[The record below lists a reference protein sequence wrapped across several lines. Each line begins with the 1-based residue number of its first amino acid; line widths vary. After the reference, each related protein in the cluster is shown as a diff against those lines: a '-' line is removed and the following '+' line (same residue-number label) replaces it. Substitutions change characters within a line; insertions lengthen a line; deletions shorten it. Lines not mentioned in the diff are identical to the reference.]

1 MQRLAKKRREE
12 PKTLASSLGERS
24 LQKLKSLDS
33 LGMSFNIDRMSKGF
47 ENIEADIERAVLVVV
62 NQDESED
69 EVVENELEGLC
80 EAAGVEPIVT
90 IRQRLDRPY
99 KGTYVGTGKVEEI
112 GLLAQETKA
121 DLVLIDG
128 EVSGMQQRNL
138 EKAFDKKV
146 IDRTQLILD
155 IFARRARTKE
165 GMLQVELA
173 QLTYMMPKLMSV
185 YTKFERQKGGIG
197 MRGPGETKLESDR
210 RMVRD
215 RISKLKH
222 EIEDVKRVRDQQRS
236 SRRKHPFPFASIV
249 GYTSAGKSTLMN
261 RMAGTDLLA
270 DAMPFATL
278 DPTTRKVDLPDGYSL
293 FLTDTVGFI
302 RNLPTHLV
310 AAFRSTLEEVTHSD
324 FILHLIDV
332 STPAWEIQRDAVME
346 TLQQLD
352 AADKPSLTVFN
363 KIDALDNQHLA
374 TELVA
379 AWPNS
384 VAISAA
390 TGKGMEDLLAAISR
404 QVQSL
409 LGTVKALVPYS
420 ESGLVQD
427 CYDFGRVHL
436 VDYREEGIYVEAE
449 LVAEMRQ
456 KLERFSVEL

>member
-1 MQRLAKKRREE
+1 
-12 PKTLASSLGERS
+12 
-24 LQKLKSLDS
+24 
-33 LGMSFNIDRMSKGF
+33 MSRGL
-47 ENIEADIERAVLVVV
+47 ETVEAEIERAVLVVV
-62 NQDESED
+62 NQDECED
-69 EVVENELEGLC
+69 SIVENELEGLC
-80 EAAGVEPIVT
+80 EAAGVEPLAI

-112 GLLAQETKA
+112 GALAKELSA

-138 EKAFDKKV
+138 EEAFQCKV

-155 IFARRARTKE
+155 IFAGRARTKE

-197 MRGPGETKLESDR
+197 MRGPGETKLEADKR
-210 RMVRD
+210 VAKD
-215 RISKLKH
+215 KIAKLKH
-222 EIEDVKRVRDQQRS
+222 EIEDVKRVRDQQRA

-261 RMAGTDLLA
+261 RLAGTDVLV

-278 DPTTRKVDLPDGYSL
+278 DPTTRKIDLPEGYAL

-310 AAFRSTLEEVTHSD
+310 AAFRSTLEEVVHSD
-324 FILHLIDV
+324 FVLHVIDV
-332 STPAWEIQRDAVME
+332 STPAWEVQRDAVLE
-346 TLQQLD
+346 TLEHLG
-352 AADKPSLTVFN
+352 ASDKPMLTVFN
-363 KIDALDNQHLA
+363 KIDALEDPHMA
-374 TELVA
+374 TKLVSEWA
-379 AWPNS
+379 NS
-384 VAISAA
+384 VAISAV
-390 TGKGMEDLLAAISR
+390 TGKGVDDLLDAIR
-404 QVQSL
+404 KQVQNL
-409 LGTVKALVPYS
+409 LGAVKALVPYS

-427 CYDFGRVHL
+427 CYDFGRVHK
-436 VDYREEGIYVEAE
+436 VDYRDEGIYVEAE

-456 KLERFSVEL
+456 KLAKYAVESE

>member
-1 MQRLAKKRREE
+1 ME
-12 PKTLASSLGERS
+12 PE
-24 LQKLKSLDS
+24 
-33 LGMSFNIDRMSKGF
+33 
-47 ENIEADIERAVLVVV
+47 IEKAVLVVV

-69 EVVENELEGLC
+69 DIVENELEGLC
-80 EAAGVEPIVT
+80 EAAGVTPLAT

-99 KGTYVGTGKVEEI
+99 KGTFVGSGKVEEI
-112 GLLAQETKA
+112 ASLAKETKA

-128 EVSGMQQRNL
+128 EVSGIQQRNL
-138 EKAFDKKV
+138 QEAFGRKV

-210 RMVRD
+210 RMVKD
-215 RISKLKH
+215 RISRLKG
-222 EIEDVKRVRDQQRS
+222 EIEDVKRVRDQQRA

-261 RMAGTDLLA
+261 RLAGTELLA

-278 DPTTRKVDLPDGYSL
+278 DPTTRKIDLPDGYAL
-293 FLTDTVGFI
+293 FLADTVGFI
-302 RNLPTHLV
+302 RSLPSHLV

-324 FILHLIDV
+324 FVIHLIDV

-352 AADKPSLTVFN
+352 ASEKPMLTVFN
-363 KIDALDNQHLA
+363 KIDALDDPHMA

-384 VAISAA
+384 VAISAT
-390 TGKGMEDLLAAISR
+390 TGKGMTDLLDAIKR
-404 QVQSL
+404 QVQDL
-409 LGTVKALVPYS
+409 LGSVQALVPYT

-427 CYDFGRVHL
+427 CYDYGRVL
-436 VDYREEGIYVEAE
+436 KLDYREDGIYLEAE

-456 KLERFSVEL
+456 KLQKYAV